1 LGARD
6 EGRAA
11 VPGATDA
18 DAAGEARGRASQG
31 FDSEHARQLF
41 AAEEDGGT
49 AEAECDFEKEGLGEL
64 CLK

>member
-1 LGARD
+1 MKDGQPY
-6 EGRAA
+6 RALPMQTPR
-11 VPGATDA
+11 VKL
-18 DAAGEARGRASQG
+18 AAGHLKG